1 MDEKIEAQD
10 MIREEQPL
18 IHLEVTIASGN
29 TAPLIIYS
37 SENYLEVAET
47 FCKFNGVTG
56 VKKERLF
63 KAVSEAILCIDEEAR
78 AHDANYLQRSV

>member
-1 MDEKIEAQD
+1 LV
-10 MIREEQPL
+10 REEQPL
-18 IHLEVTIASGN
+18 IHLDVTINSGT

-47 FCKFNGVTG
+47 FCKFNGVIG

-63 KAVSEAILCIDEEAR
+63 KAVSEAIWCIEEEAKNL
-78 AHDANYLQRSV
+78 DEQK

>member
-1 MDEKIEAQD
+1 MEDKIEAQD

-18 IHLEVTIASGN
+18 IHLDVTIASGYI
-29 TAPLIIYS
+29 APLIIYS

-63 KAVSEAILCIDEEAR
+63 KAVSEAILCIEEET
-78 AHDANYLQRSV
+78 RSYCTNE